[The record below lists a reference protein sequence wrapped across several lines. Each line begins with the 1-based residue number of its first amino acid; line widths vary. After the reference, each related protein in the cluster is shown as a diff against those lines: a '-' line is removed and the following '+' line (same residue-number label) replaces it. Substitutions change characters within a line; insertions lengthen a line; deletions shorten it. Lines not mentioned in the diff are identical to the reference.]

1 MSTNS
6 AVVTETIVSRS
17 KAVTQELGVC
27 LPGDRVHGAD
37 VGQDSRQAVVH
48 GCQALLL
55 VQGLPAGVQ
64 RSQILQI
71 VPCLI
76 QAVRQLHNRQQENFT
91 QSWDCQASMQELLTA
106 IATDIKAAAT
116 DRSVRPNER
125 EFCISLVSR
134 ARHQLSRRARVFSD
148 RTILIIKVRPMIGYM
163 SHHHVEVLLELLVRN
178 YKWNCASCNC
188 K

>member
-6 AVVTETIVSRS
+6 ALVTETIVSRS

-64 RSQILQI
+64 RSQVLQI

-106 IATDIKAAAT
+106 IATDIKAAANRQVCSAQQT
-116 DRSVRPNER
+116 
-125 EFCISLVSR
+125 
-134 ARHQLSRRARVFSD
+134 RVLH
-148 RTILIIKVRPMIGYM
+148 ILGVKGTTPVVTEG
-163 SHHHVEVLLELLVRN
+163 SCVLR
-178 YKWNCASCNC
+178 
-188 K
+188 